1 MHDSL
6 FFFLL
11 IWAISTC
18 RKTLTT
24 TTLSHCQ
31 AHLQGGILKHTH
43 THTHTQAGIYK
54 RDQVPETTSNKKRV
68 WIKTRPVSW
77 NLKLYID
84 IKTKKW
90 QGKVNPVFS
99 LKSEKWQHSSWL
111 AGSVGVYWVA
121 SNTQL
126 LAKLS
131 HTRVKQKP
139 PLSSQ
144 CRYANFHRK
153 QAILSVSFSSLA
165 HAHPQNTHT
174 AAKEGFFFFLSLLT
188 KNGRMDRSWIYSLL
202 SNNMRI
208 ELVRK
213 IGLPFAAPHLS
224 QLSSSSSSTPLIKQ
238 AQSLLTVW
246 DRLRARLIHLI
257 KYQ

>member
-1 MHDSL
+1 M
-6 FFFLL
+6 
-11 IWAISTC
+11 
-18 RKTLTT
+18 
-24 TTLSHCQ
+24 
-31 AHLQGGILKHTH
+31 
-43 THTHTQAGIYK
+43 
-54 RDQVPETTSNKKRV
+54 
-68 WIKTRPVSW
+68 
-77 NLKLYID
+77 
-84 IKTKKW
+84 
-90 QGKVNPVFS
+90 FS
-99 LKSEKWQHSSWL
+99 LKAEKWQRSSWL

-121 SNTQL
+121 GNVQL
-126 LAKLS
+126 LAPLC
-131 HTRVKQKP
+131 HMRVKQKP

-153 QAILSVSFSSLA
+153 QAILSISFSSPA
-165 HAHPQNTHT
+165 HAHTQNTHT
-174 AAKEGFFFFLSLLT
+174 HSCKISFFFFFPLLT

-213 IGLPFAAPHLS
+213 IGLPSTAPQLS
-224 QLSSSSSSTPLIKQ
+224 RLSSSSSSTPLIKQ